1 VRASA
6 PDGKIP
12 GADHH
17 QAPIEL
23 ALPTPDPY
31 MLPSRHAAVVLA
43 VSSLLL
49 GAAACIQQPLKLT
62 TDDSPVVLSHQSI
75 TAPNPGQPGTYTV
88 RTLVYGSGT
97 DKRRAAFR
105 DSVTLKTKT
114 VDGSAMVSAPPD
126 VAKDRSKYWGFDF
139 KKLPIN
145 GRVWYPQGDG
155 PFPLVLIVH
164 GNHNMKDF
172 SDPGY
177 GYLGQHLASRG
188 FILASVDE
196 NFINGNLRGEND
208 GRGWLLLEHL
218 RRWRAWND
226 SLGSPFYHKVDMGN
240 IALMGHSRG
249 GEAVA
254 VAAAFNRL
262 SHYPDDATI
271 KFDYNFDIK
280 SIVAIAPVDGQY
292 QPAGKPTPVE
302 NVNYLVFHGSHD
314 GDVSAFSGL
323 RQYQRITFT
332 DGRPWFKSAV
342 YVYRANHGQW
352 NTVWGNKDNG
362 PRSGRWLALDALI
375 SPEEQRQF
383 GRVYIGGFLEAT
395 LKGKKEY
402 LPMFRDHRAIGQWLP
417 KTMYITRFSESS
429 YRALAGFD
437 EDVDVTT
444 GSVAGV
450 TISGDSLSGW
460 KEAPIPIR
468 SRNSDLG
475 TNAVWLGWNNK
486 PEGKDTTK
494 PRAPASYS
502 ITISDSLRGAWN
514 IGEGSSVELS
524 LAPTP
529 ATPGPRKTDHD
540 TTKKADS
547 SGTKGKPSAKVA
559 SNKKKGDEKK
569 AAPDTT
575 PFDLTVEVV
584 DASGGTVRV
593 PLSQFGKPRRPLE
606 ITVYRRKGRDKTAF
620 PNPYELVLQTYVMPL
635 KEFPRGTGG
644 FDATRVKTIR
654 LVFDRTRVGQVVVDD
669 IGFSAIDPA
678 YLANR

>member
-1 VRASA
+1 MIESRGGRVIADIAVLHLSRLSVSIMLLSRRAAVSLAGSSLAFVASA
-6 PDGKIP
+6 
-12 GADHH
+12 
-17 QAPIEL
+17 
-23 ALPTPDPY
+23 
-31 MLPSRHAAVVLA
+31 
-43 VSSLLL
+43 
-49 GAAACIQQPLKLT
+49 CIKQPMKLT
-62 TDDSPVVLSHQSI
+62 TDDSPVVLSHQTI
-75 TAPNPGQPGTYTV
+75 TAPNPGVPGTLAV

-97 DKRRAAFR
+97 DKNRRAFR
-105 DSVTLKTKT
+105 DSVALKTRT
-114 VDGSAMVSAPPD
+114 VDGSAMVSAPPEI
-126 VAKDRSKYWGFDF
+126 AKARSKYWGFDF

-177 GYLGQHLASRG
+177 GYLGQLLASRG
-188 FILASVDE
+188 FILVSVDE

-218 RRWRAWND
+218 KRWRTWND
-226 SLGSPFYHKVDMGN
+226 SLGSPFYHKVDMSN

-249 GEAVA
+249 GEAA
-254 VAAAFNRL
+254 PVAAAFNRL

-323 RQYQRITFT
+323 RQYQRIRFT

-362 PRSGRWLALDALI
+362 PRSGRSLALDALI
-375 SPEEQRQF
+375 PPEDQRQF
-383 GRVYIGGFLEAT
+383 SKVYIGGFLEAT

-402 LPMFRDHRAIGQWLP
+402 LPMFRDHRTIGHWLP
-417 KTMYITRFSESS
+417 KTMYITRFSENGF
-429 YRALAGFD
+429 RALAGYD

-444 GSVAGV
+444 GSVPGV
-450 TISGDSLSGW
+450 TISEDSLSSW

-486 PEGKDTTK
+486 PVGKDTTK

-502 ITISDSLRGAWN
+502 VSISDSLRSTWN
-514 IGEGSSVELS
+514 VGEGSSVVLS

-529 ATPGPRKTDHD
+529 ATPGPRKTARDS
-540 TTKKADS
+540 TKKADS
-547 SGTKGKPSAKVA
+547 AAAMGKPAAKTKGGPKKP
-559 SNKKKGDEKK
+559 DEKAK
-569 AAPDTT
+569 PDTT
-575 PFDLTVEVV
+575 PVDLSVELV
-584 DASGGTVRV
+584 DAAGATARV
-593 PLSQFGKPRRPLE
+593 ALSQFGKPRRPLE
-606 ITVYRRKGRDKTAF
+606 ITVYRRKGRDKSAF
-620 PNPYELVLQTYVMPL
+620 PNPYELVLQTYVMPI
-635 KEFPRGTGG
+635 KEFARVGA
-644 FDATRVKTIR
+644 FDASRVRTIR
-654 LVFDRTRVGQVVVDD
+654 LVFDKTRVGQVVVDD

-678 YLANR
+678 YLAGRN

>member
-1 VRASA
+1 
-6 PDGKIP
+6 
-12 GADHH
+12 
-17 QAPIEL
+17 
-23 ALPTPDPY
+23 
-31 MLPSRHAAVVLA
+31 
-43 VSSLLL
+43 
-49 GAAACIQQPLKLT
+49 
-62 TDDSPVVLSHQSI
+62 
-75 TAPNPGQPGTYTV
+75 
-88 RTLVYGSGT
+88 
-97 DKRRAAFR
+97 
-105 DSVTLKTKT
+105 
-114 VDGSAMVSAPPD
+114 
-126 VAKDRSKYWGFDF
+126 
-139 KKLPIN
+139 
-145 GRVWYPQGDG
+145 VWYPQGDG

-164 GNHNMKDF
+164 GNHDMKDF

-188 FILASVDE
+188 FILVSVDE

-218 RRWRAWND
+218 RHWRVWND

-262 SHYPDDATI
+262 SHYPDDATL
-271 KFDYNFDIK
+271 KFNYNFDIK

-323 RQYQRITFT
+323 RQYQRIKFT

-362 PRSGRWLALDALI
+362 QRSGRWLALNALI

-383 GRVYIGGFLEAT
+383 ARVYIGGFLDAT

-402 LPMFRDHRAIGQWLP
+402 LPMFRDHRTIGAWLP
-417 KTMYITRFSESS
+417 KTMYITRFAESS
-429 YRALAGFD
+429 FRALANFE

-444 GSVAGV
+444 GSVPGV
-450 TISGDSLSGW
+450 TLSGDSLSGW

-486 PEGKDTTK
+486 PVGKDTTE

-514 IGEGSSVELS
+514 IGEGSSVVLS

-529 ATPGPRKTDHD
+529 ATPGPRKTEHD

-547 SGTKGKPSAKVA
+547 SGTKGKSSAKVA
-559 SNKKKGDEKK
+559 SHKKPDEKK
-569 AAPDTT
+569 AAADTT

-606 ITVYRRKGRDKTAF
+606 ITVYRRKGRDKTVF
-620 PNPYELVLQTYVMPL
+620 PNTYELVLQTYVMPL
-635 KEFPRGTGG
+635 KEFPRGTGS
-644 FDATRVKTIR
+644 FDASRVKTIR

-669 IGFSAIDPA
+669 IGVSAIDPA

>member
-1 VRASA
+1 MIPLSRSRAVLTVVGTSS
-6 PDGKIP
+6 IT
-12 GADHH
+12 
-17 QAPIEL
+17 L
-23 ALPTPDPY
+23 A
-31 MLPSRHAAVVLA
+31 S
-43 VSSLLL
+43 
-49 GAAACIQQPLKLT
+49 CIQQPLKLT
-62 TDDSPVVLSHQSI
+62 KDDSPVVLSHQSI
-75 TAPNPGQPGTYTV
+75 SAPNPGLPGTYTV
-88 RTLVYGSGT
+88 RTLIYGSGT

-114 VDGSAMVSAPPD
+114 VDGSPMVSAPPEI
-126 VAKDRSKYWGFDF
+126 AKSRQKYWGFDF

-177 GYLGQHLASRG
+177 AYLGQHLASRG

-218 RRWRAWND
+218 KRWRTWND

-262 SHYPDDATI
+262 SHYPDDATL
-271 KFDYNFDIK
+271 KFNYNFDIK

-323 RQYQRITFT
+323 RQYQRIRFT

-362 PRSGRWLALDALI
+362 PRSGRWLALTALI
-375 SPEEQRQF
+375 SPDEQRQF

-402 LPMFRDHRAIGQWLP
+402 LPMFRDHRTIGQWLP

-429 YRALAGFD
+429 FRALAGFD

-444 GSVAGV
+444 GSVPGV

-486 PEGKDTTK
+486 PVGKDTTK
-494 PRAPASYS
+494 PRAPASYTIS
-502 ITISDSLRGAWN
+502 ISDSIRSAWSL
-514 IGEGSSVELS
+514 GEGSSVVLS

-529 ATPGPRKTDHD
+529 ATPGPRKTERD
-540 TTKKADS
+540 TTKRADS
-547 SGTKGKPSAKVA
+547 SGTKGKPDTKVA
-559 SNKKKGDEKK
+559 ASKKKPEPDK

-575 PFDLTVEVV
+575 PVDLTVELV
-584 DASGGTVRV
+584 DAAGGTARV

-606 ITVYRRKGRDKTAF
+606 ITVYRRKGRDKSAF
-620 PNPYELVLQTYVMPL
+620 PNPYELVLQTYVMPV
-635 KEFPRGTGG
+635 KEFARGPSG
-644 FDATRVKTIR
+644 FDASRVRSIR

-678 YLANR
+678 YLAAR